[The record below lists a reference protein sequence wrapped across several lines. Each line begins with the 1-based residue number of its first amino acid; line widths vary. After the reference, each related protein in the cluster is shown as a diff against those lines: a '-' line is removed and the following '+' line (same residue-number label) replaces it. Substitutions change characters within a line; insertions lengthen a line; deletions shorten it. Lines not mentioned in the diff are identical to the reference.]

1 MEKEEKQNEQ
11 NIEKNEE
18 NEPEKQKQEVQNDNK
33 KEEIPKNIE
42 KLENPHKIED
52 INMNKNIETQEKKEN
67 NNENKKLDNLND
79 NENKIK
85 ENSQIINEKSENNI
99 IESQEKKEINNENKI
114 LDNPNNIEINNTN
127 IKNEEIKNENNQKN
141 EIKEECNI
149 NDEKPKNFGHSKMKK
164 IYEEIKTE
172 ALNKAKEKIE
182 KQKNENKEEDIIDTN
197 NQIKENVYIDLT
209 EDGGIKKKILEEGNG
224 DNPSDGKIVIIQFTS
239 KYNEQIFDESKE
251 DEPFSFVLGENKVIK
266 GWEIA
271 LKSMKIGE
279 KSHFIMTSEYTYGDK
294 QVKEWIPPKSILN
307 YEIKLLA
314 IGNNNDSDDCLDN
327 MSYEEKLQ
335 WGSLLKKEG
344 VEKFK
349 SNEITHAKECFIKA
363 LSFLRKMDPNN
374 EKEKEGV
381 ELYLTLLT
389 NICNCYN
396 KEKEY
401 NSIIEIASMGLK
413 IKKLPKLLSFRAIA
427 YAYNEEFDNAND
439 DIQSLA
445 NLLLEDNEEDQI
457 KKKNIEEALN
467 YVKCLVEERKK
478 IYLEKNKIFSKAIF
492 RQYLYNN
499 KFIRDKPVIP
509 PKVTNPENPTV
520 FFEIKIGDKNA
531 GIIEFELFKDI
542 TPITAEN
549 FRCLCVENKEGLTYK
564 GTCLNKII
572 KNFVIGG
579 GELENG
585 KDKCIYGEYF
595 DDENYIF
602 GHCRR
607 GLLTTENNRIKNT
620 NSSKFLI
627 TLNHIPWFDGK
638 HVVFGQIIKGL
649 KIIKEIEELETDN
662 DDKPIVKVVI
672 ENCGEII
679 RNESIKIEEEEKK
692 QIEIQKNDEETKK
705 EQEENNKEAKD
716 KDMEE
721 EIKNHDEQ
729 NKNEIRIEEKN
740 MEEEKQIKKEELE
753 KNNGEKN
760 KIDEQA
766 KKEEI
771 ENKAK
776 KEEEN
781 KSEEKMENKEENK
794 NEEQK
799 IKKEEII
806 NP

>member
-1 MEKEEKQNEQ
+1 
-11 NIEKNEE
+11 
-18 NEPEKQKQEVQNDNK
+18 
-33 KEEIPKNIE
+33 
-42 KLENPHKIED
+42 
-52 INMNKNIETQEKKEN
+52 
-67 NNENKKLDNLND
+67 
-79 NENKIK
+79 
-85 ENSQIINEKSENNI
+85 
-99 IESQEKKEINNENKI
+99 
-114 LDNPNNIEINNTN
+114 
-127 IKNEEIKNENNQKN
+127 
-141 EIKEECNI
+141 
-149 NDEKPKNFGHSKMKK
+149 
-164 IYEEIKTE
+164 
-172 ALNKAKEKIE
+172 
-182 KQKNENKEEDIIDTN
+182 
-197 NQIKENVYIDLT
+197 
-209 EDGGIKKKILEEGNG
+209 
-224 DNPSDGKIVIIQFTS
+224 
-239 KYNEQIFDESKE
+239 
-251 DEPFSFVLGENKVIK
+251 
-266 GWEIA
+266 
-271 LKSMKIGE
+271 
-279 KSHFIMTSEYTYGDK
+279 
-294 QVKEWIPPKSILN
+294 
-307 YEIKLLA
+307 
-314 IGNNNDSDDCLDN
+314 
-327 MSYEEKLQ
+327 
-335 WGSLLKKEG
+335 
-344 VEKFK
+344 
-349 SNEITHAKECFIKA
+349 
-363 LSFLRKMDPNN
+363 
-374 EKEKEGV
+374 
-381 ELYLTLLT
+381 
-389 NICNCYN
+389 
-396 KEKEY
+396 
-401 NSIIEIASMGLK
+401 MGLK